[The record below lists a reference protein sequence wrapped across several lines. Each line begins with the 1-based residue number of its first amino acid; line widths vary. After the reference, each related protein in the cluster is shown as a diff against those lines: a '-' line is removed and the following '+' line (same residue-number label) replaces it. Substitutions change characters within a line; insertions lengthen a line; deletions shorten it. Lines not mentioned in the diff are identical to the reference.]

1 MKSLILIGAFLICGV
16 VLSPAAQAD
25 EPAKD
30 QNTANP
36 AEQVLVLGQRP
47 TPMPYAPLKTQDYEH
62 LKSVFGGDQ
71 EYLGDMINTAL
82 TFKAGLL
89 KLSPKEIAL
98 GPIGISPLGLMAG
111 TIGQHGRG
119 SSKLVPSYKIPTE
132 PEKVTPTSIR

>member
-1 MKSLILIGAFLICGV
+1 MKTRFVISAFLICGLIV
-16 VLSPAAQAD
+16 ANAAQAD

-47 TPMPYAPLKTQDYEH
+47 TPMPYTPLKTQDYEQ

-71 EYLGDMINTAL
+71 EYLGDMVNTAL

-98 GPIGISPLGLMAG
+98 GPIGVSPLGLLAG

-119 SSKLVPSYKIPTE
+119 SSKLVPGYKIPTE
-132 PEKVTPTSIR
+132 PLQVKAGEIR